1 MSKIYVKSI
10 RNDFSKIAGVT
21 IQDVADSLFAEAEGI
36 MTASK
41 LLYVPVVTGAL
52 KQSGTVLRPE
62 IAGDK
67 ITVTLGYGSDEVS
80 AISGK
85 PVTYAEVV
93 HEAPKSYGQGRN
105 KYLTTPAYVAAK
117 NMSSRIAKDLQ
128 RRVRSRKI

>member
-21 IQDVADSLFAEAEGI
+21 IQDVANSLYVEAEGI

-41 LLYVPVVTGAL
+41 TLYVPVVTGAL
-52 KQSGTVLRPE
+52 KNSGTVLKPE
-62 IAGDK
+62 INGDK
-67 ITVTLGYGSDEVS
+67 ITVTLGYGSDAV
-80 AISGK
+80 A
-85 PVTYAEVV
+85 YAEIV
-93 HEAPKSYGQGRN
+93 HEAPKNYGQGRR